1 MEYNKNFSLFDAYD
15 FLNANGLEQECEE
28 IKNSSDKF
36 KSYSSTLRRAKII
49 TLVRDKKLLD
59 EFCKAVWPSGHT
71 EKGKS
76 RIKFFENLVVRFYN
90 DQDGTGYRARI
101 RNHGHSCSC
110 VKLLSAHI
118 PHTYEPEHK
127 V

>member
-15 FLNANGLEQECEE
+15 FLNTNGLEQECET

-59 EFCKAVWPSGHT
+59 DFCKTVWPSGLT
-71 EKGKS
+71 DKGNS
-76 RIKFFENLVVRFYN
+76 RIKFFENLVIRFN
-90 DQDGTGYRARI
+90 SDQEGTLPEDEEEDEIAREE
-101 RNHGHSCSC
+101 SEF
-110 VKLLSAHI
+110 A
-118 PHTYEPEHK
+118 YEK
-127 V
+127 IYKNIS